1 MNSNLFTILSEMVKM
16 QLLGKIVFE
25 GKQIEEISK
34 ATGISVYK
42 LVKILSGKS
51 QSMTI
56 SDLSNLFD
64 YFDYKIISIVTFPEY
79 KKSISFEFQ
88 IDENLFS
95 LN

>member
-1 MNSNLFTILSEMVKM
+1 MNSNLFTILSEMVKQ
-16 QLLGKIVFE
+16 QLLGKIVFD
-25 GKQIEEISK
+25 GKQLEEISK

-56 SDLSNLFD
+56 SDLSNLLD
-64 YFDYKIISIVTFPEY
+64 YFDFKILSIIGFVEH
-79 KKSISFEFQ
+79 KKSLSFEFQ